1 MYFDNLTLISL
12 LVFLVAF
19 GAFVYS
25 CLFRN
30 CISGTADADWRKD
43 KSNDGDQP

>member
-30 CISGTADADWRKD
+30 CISDSSDSAWRKGDTND
-43 KSNDGDQP
+43 KDQA

>member
-1 MYFDNLTLISL
+1 MYFDNLTLVSL
-12 LVFLVAF
+12 LVFLVAL

-30 CISGTADADWRKD
+30 CVSGNTHNDWHGDDHK
-43 KSNDGDQP
+43 DGDRQ

>member
-1 MYFDNLTLISL
+1 MYFDNLTLVSL

-25 CLFRN
+25 CLYRN
-30 CISGTADADWRKD
+30 CVSGNTRRDWNEND
-43 KSNDGDQP
+43 SNENDRQ

>member
-1 MYFDNLTLISL
+1 MYFDNLTLTSL

-30 CISGTADADWRKD
+30 CVTNTSADARRKD
-43 KSNDGDQP
+43 EKDDTDRL

>member
-1 MYFDNLTLISL
+1 MYFDNLTLVSL

-30 CISGTADADWRKD
+30 CVSGNPRDDWKE
-43 KSNDGDQP
+43 GDRSDDERH

>member
-30 CISGTADADWRKD
+30 CISNTSETAWRKD
-43 KSNDGDQP
+43 DADERDQQ